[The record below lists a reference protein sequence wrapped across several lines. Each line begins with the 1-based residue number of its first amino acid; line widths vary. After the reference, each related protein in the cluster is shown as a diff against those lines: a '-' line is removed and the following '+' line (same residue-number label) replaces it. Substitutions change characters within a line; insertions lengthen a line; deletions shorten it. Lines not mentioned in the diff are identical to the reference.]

1 MGPAAG
7 VAVCGTAVAVLLGF
21 TTSSARPAPA
31 TYPGANG
38 KIVLVRKTPPCS
50 GGDSPICKLTVWAMS
65 PDGSG
70 LRRLTKGP
78 CDSVPTWS
86 GDGRR
91 IAYVHVEGR
100 GCTRHAIWVM
110 GANGSGKHRVGFVN
124 MTFGL
129 ESLSWSP
136 DGREILY
143 AGVQTR
149 RQGSSIVFVRYAVS
163 SLNVA
168 TGKIRT
174 VFGGRH
180 SQSDVIA
187 GARWSPDGRRI
198 AYIGQR
204 GNVGV
209 LIVARPNGFGKR
221 VVLKA
226 PLGSLEQFDWS
237 PDSRRIVFAPAGS
250 ADLPLEVVNAD
261 GTGRHAVT
269 RVYGSKGHPVWS
281 PDGRSIVF
289 ELEAGGN
296 DPMKERF
303 AVIRADGTGLA
314 RIGPGAKGCQIRV
327 GGGTEPCPAR
337 EPSWA
342 SR

>member
-1 MGPAAG
+1 MGLRAG
-7 VAVCGTAVAVLLGF
+7 MTVCGAVALGPLVF
-21 TTSSARPAPA
+21 AASSAWPTPA

-38 KIVLVRKTPPCS
+38 KVVLVRKTPPCT
-50 GGDSPICKLTVWAMS
+50 GGDSPICKLTVWVMK

-86 GDGRR
+86 RDGRR
-91 IAYVHVEGR
+91 IAYVHIEGR
-100 GCTRHAIWVM
+100 GCTRPAIWVM
-110 GANGSGKHRVGFVN
+110 GANGSGKHRLAFAN
-124 MTFGL
+124 MTFGFQ
-129 ESLSWSP
+129 SLSWSR

-143 AGVQTR
+143 AGVQTKR
-149 RQGSSIVFVRYAVS
+149 RGSSIVFVRYAVS
-163 SLNVA
+163 SVNVA
-168 TGKIRT
+168 TRKVRT
-174 VFGGRH
+174 VFGGTH

-209 LIVARPNGFGKR
+209 LIVARPSGAGKR
-221 VVLKA
+221 VVLRA

-237 PDSRRIVFAPAGS
+237 PDSRRIVFAPAGDS
-250 ADLPLEVVNAD
+250 QFPLEVVDAD
-261 GTGRHAVT
+261 GSGRHAVT
-269 RVYGSKGHPVWS
+269 RIYGAKGHPVWS

-289 ELEAGGN
+289 ELEAGGS
-296 DPMKERF
+296 DPMSERF
-303 AVIRADGTGLA
+303 ALIRADGTGLT
-314 RIGPGAKGCQIRV
+314 RIGPGSNGCQIRV